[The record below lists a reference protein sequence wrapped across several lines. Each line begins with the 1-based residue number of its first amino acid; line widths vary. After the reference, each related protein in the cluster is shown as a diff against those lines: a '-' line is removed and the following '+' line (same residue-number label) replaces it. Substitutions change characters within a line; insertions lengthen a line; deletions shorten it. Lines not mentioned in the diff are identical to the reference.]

1 MEAIKVERFES
12 PTVNIDITAYPQN
25 NQLNTNS
32 PYRVFAVPQPSGL
45 IAGVITAAM
54 NPNVE
59 NYETKNEEALN
70 DFVTKIHQY
79 PILRASNLWV
89 NNHYVSYLKYRHQ
102 NMLLSA
108 VLLEICF
115 DKNQISFYRAADSN
129 AYIKTDDETVE
140 LFPHDM
146 LTEKA
151 RKVFTTLL
159 KKNKNVNS
167 WDIQEEALNDLSLW
181 RYPYIGLAQQPMFEV
196 KRLPLD
202 NIKEILLLGS
212 FHDSDQSQLLVTDS
226 EDISLLEK
234 SGALEAFSYL
244 KISRS

>member
-12 PTVNIDITAYPQN
+12 PTVNIDITAYPKE
-25 NQLNTNS
+25 NQLNINS
-32 PYRVFAVPQPSGL
+32 PYRVFAVPQLSGL
-45 IAGVITAAM
+45 VAGVITAAI

-59 NYETKNEEALN
+59 DYETKNQEALN

-89 NNHYVSYLKYRHQ
+89 NNHYISYLKYRHR

-108 VLLEICF
+108 VILEISF

-129 AYIKTDDETVE
+129 AYIKTDDATVE
-140 LFPHDM
+140 LFPQDM
-146 LTEKA
+146 LTEKT
-151 RKVFTTLL
+151 RKVFTSLL
-159 KKNKNVNS
+159 KKNSTLNR

-202 NIKEILLLGS
+202 NINEILLLGS
-212 FHDSDQSQLLVTDS
+212 FHDADQSQLLVTDS

-244 KISRS
+244 KIIRS